1 LTRCVASLRA
11 VRAVQAGAAFMAL
24 LAPAALAQTG
34 ASPEVD
40 WPVYGNDPGGAKY
53 SPLTDITKGNVK
65 ELEVAWTF
73 HSGDIY
79 EPKGR
84 GGKQSA
90 FECTPLF
97 IDGTV
102 YLTTPFGRVIALDPR
117 TGAEHWA
124 FDPKSDT
131 RAGYGDFANRGAAAW
146 ADAKTGQRRIF
157 VATIDAR
164 LVAVDAATGKAID
177 AFGNGGIIDLRQ
189 GLRNPPHTK
198 WEYEETSPPA
208 VIGDLVIVGS
218 GVADNNWAD
227 AASGEV
233 RAYDAR
239 TGKLV
244 WTWDPMP
251 GQKTGAA
258 NTWSIISVDPE
269 RKLVF
274 LPTGSASP
282 DYYGGERPGD
292 NLYANSLV
300 ALHAETGKMLWH
312 FQTVHH
318 DLWDYDIASQPTLF
332 AMRRDGKEIPGIAVG
347 SKTGNLFL
355 LNRET
360 GEPLFGVEERPVP
373 PSDVPGEK
381 ASPTQPFPILPK
393 PLVPQK
399 LTAENVWGPTEQ
411 DRKWCADFLKGKRAE
426 GIFTPPSVQG
436 SIIFPGNIGGMAW
449 GGAAFDSHRGL
460 LIIPT
465 NRLAAYIRLIPRDKF
480 DEQAEKE
487 PGVEYARQR
496 GTPFGLARTLLL
508 SPTYFTCSSPPFG
521 ALTAIEVST
530 GRAKWEVPLGTFP
543 WQPNRPDADQIGSPA
558 LGGPIVTA
566 SGLIFMGGT
575 LDGYFRA
582 FDTETGAE
590 LWKTKLPAAARATPM
605 TYRTA
610 RGKQYVVIAAGGF
623 DRQTPNDALVAF
635 ALPDK

>member
-1 LTRCVASLRA
+1 MTARGLLPFLFAAS
-11 VRAVQAGAAFMAL
+11 AF
-24 LAPAALAQTG
+24 AQG
-34 ASPEVD
+34 D
-40 WPVYGNDPGGAKY
+40 WPVYGHDAGGTKY
-53 SPLTDITKGNVK
+53 SPLTGINKSNVK
-65 ELEVAWTF
+65 QLDVVWTF

-79 EPKGR
+79 DPKGH
-84 GGKQSA
+84 GKQSA
-90 FECTPLF
+90 FESTPLF
-97 IDGTV
+97 IDGTL
-102 YLTTPFGRVIALDPR
+102 YFTTPFGRVIALDPD
-117 TGAEHWA
+117 TGREKWA
-124 FDPKSDT
+124 FDPKADY
-131 RAGYGDFANRGAAAW
+131 RAGFGDFANRGAAVW
-146 ADAKTGQRRIF
+146 KDAKTGQRRIF
-157 VATIDAR
+157 VSTIDAR
-164 LVAVDAATGKAID
+164 LFAVDAATGKAVD
-177 AFGNGGIIDLRQ
+177 SFGQGGTVDLRV
-189 GLRNPPHTK
+189 GLRNPPHEK

-208 VIGDLVIVGS
+208 IIGDLVIVGS
-218 GVADNNWAD
+218 GVADNQWTD

-233 RAYDAR
+233 RAFDAR

-282 DYYGGERPGD
+282 DYYGGERLGD
-292 NLYANSLV
+292 DLYANSLV
-300 ALHAETGKMLWH
+300 ALDAETGKMRWH

-332 AMRRDGKEIPGIAVG
+332 TMRRDGKEIPGIAVG

-373 PSDVPGEK
+373 ASDVAGEK
-381 ASPTQPFPILPK
+381 ASPTQPFPILPR

-399 LTAENVWGPTEQ
+399 LTAGNVWGPTEE
-411 DRKWCADFLKGKRAE
+411 DRKWCEDFFKGKRAE

-449 GGAAFDSHRGL
+449 GGAAFDSRKGL

-465 NRLAAYIRLIPRDKF
+465 NRLAAYIRLIPRDQF
-480 DEQAEKE
+480 DEQVGKE

-496 GTPFGLARTLLL
+496 GTPYGMARIFLL
-508 SPTYFTCSSPPFG
+508 SPKKLPCSAPPFG
-521 ALTAIEVST
+521 ALTAIDVST
-530 GRAKWEVPLGTFP
+530 GEQKWEVPLGIFP
-543 WQPNRPDADQIGSPA
+543 WHPDRADADKLGSPS

-566 SGLIFMGGT
+566 GGIIFMGGT
-575 LDGYFRA
+575 IDGYFRA
-582 FDTETGAE
+582 FDVDTGAE
-590 LWKTKLPAAARATPM
+590 IWKTKLPAAARATPM

-610 RGKQYVVIAAGGF
+610 KGKQYVVVAAGGF
-623 DRQTPNDALVAF
+623 DGQTPNDALVAF
-635 ALPDK
+635 SLPSK